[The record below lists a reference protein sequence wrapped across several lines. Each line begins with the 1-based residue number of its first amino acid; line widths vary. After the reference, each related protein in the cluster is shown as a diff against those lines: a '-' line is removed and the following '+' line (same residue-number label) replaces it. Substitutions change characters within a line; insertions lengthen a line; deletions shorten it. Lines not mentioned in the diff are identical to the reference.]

1 MNPKSKNNLATA
13 TKHQITR
20 SRTSIPYGVKSAT
33 LRAAQMLTSP
43 LSAESEWG
51 QLLRKAQ
58 LSIGGWGCE
67 LLELRRCDRIVPM
80 WCADFSTRNS
90 TFSDAD

>member
-1 MNPKSKNNLATA
+1 MNPKSKNSLATA

-33 LRAAQMLTSP
+33 LRAARMLTSP
-43 LSAESEWG
+43 LGAETEWG
-51 QLLRKAQ
+51 QLLRNAQ

-80 WCADFSTRNS
+80 WRDNFSMCS
-90 TFSDAD
+90 FTFSDAE